1 MCPLQITND
10 IEHLSST
17 LHGVNETF
25 IRHPSN
31 VENYSNGHKSET
43 DQKKKKKKKVR
54 RENIFL
60 HLCAHFWLKIPNTH
74 RYNDV
79 LNFFR
84 HLDNQHLTAHQMA
97 QRQYGQK
104 SKIH

>member
-31 VENYSNGHKSET
+31 VKNYSNGHKSET
-43 DQKKKKKKKVR
+43 DQKKKKKKK
-54 RENIFL
+54 
-60 HLCAHFWLKIPNTH
+60 
-74 RYNDV
+74 
-79 LNFFR
+79 
-84 HLDNQHLTAHQMA
+84 
-97 QRQYGQK
+97 
-104 SKIH
+104 S